1 MDLPEHEFSA
11 KTESDRGVTDP
22 APVSGRDILIVVAT
36 IGGGALFLWSFLI
49 ANHTALVSALLAA
62 MAGVFWMMERHPA
75 WENLIIDSFQRAR
88 VVAAIV
94 GAAVVLAYPFAFGQ
108 NTYHIH
114 LLIICL
120 LYSVLAIALNFQLGS
135 ANIPN
140 FATGATY
147 GIGAY
152 SSALLALNFGWSF
165 WATLPVA
172 ALAATVFGFVIGL
185 PSMRARDSYLAL
197 VTIACGVIIH
207 QLLNNFDWTGGP
219 QGLIGIPAPNL
230 FGHSFARPLEFLGLR
245 LPSQA
250 NFYYLALVLLLLA
263 IVVAHRL
270 HNSRIGLAWNALRAD
285 EMAARSVGINVVW
298 YKVLAFVV
306 DAFLAAFAGAV
317 YAFYVGY
324 IAPDNFTFLVSVTLM
339 TMVIVG
345 GMDNVIGV
353 IIGTFLLT
361 LMPEKLRAF
370 SDYRLLFYGVIVILF
385 LSIRPQGLFPQRLR
399 SYRDSA

>member
-1 MDLPEHEFSA
+1 MNSSTGDHVAMAELKSEL
-11 KTESDRGVTDP
+11 TVP
-22 APVSGRDILIVVAT
+22 APASRRDVMIVVST
-36 IGGGALFLWSFLI
+36 ILGVAFFLWGFLK
-49 ANHTALVSALLAA
+49 ANNTALVSTLLAA
-62 MAGVFWMMERHPA
+62 MAIGFWLMERHPA
-75 WENLIIDSFQRAR
+75 WERTVAESFNRAQS
-88 VVAAIV
+88 VALALGVIV
-94 GAAVVLAYPFAFGQ
+94 TLAYPFAFGQ
-108 NTYHIH
+108 NTYYMH
-114 LLIICL
+114 LLVTCL

-172 ALAATVFGFVIGL
+172 AVAATAFGFLIGL
-185 PSMRARDSYLAL
+185 PSMRTRDSYLAL
-197 VTIACGVIIH
+197 VTIAFGVIVN
-207 QLLNNFDWTGGP
+207 QLLNNFEWTGGA
-219 QGLIGIPAPNL
+219 QGLIGIPAPVL
-230 FGHSFARPLEFLGLR
+230 FGHSFAQPLSLFGLS
-245 LPSQA
+245 LPFQA

-263 IVVAHRL
+263 LVVAHRL
-270 HNSRIGLAWNALRAD
+270 HNSHIGLAWNAIRAD
-285 EMAARSVGINVVW
+285 EVAAKSVGINVVW
-298 YKVLAFVV
+298 YKVLAFAV
-306 DAFLAAFAGAV
+306 DAFLAAFAGVV
-317 YAFYVGY
+317 YAFYIGY

-345 GMDNVIGV
+345 GLDNLIGV

-385 LSIRPQGLFPQRLR
+385 LTIRPQGLFPQRLR
-399 SYRDSA
+399 TYGDIK

>member
-1 MDLPEHEFSA
+1 MDPSERECAATAQSNCSPA
-11 KTESDRGVTDP
+11 VR
-22 APVSGRDILIVVAT
+22 APVPGRDFMIVVAT
-36 IGGGALFLWSFLI
+36 IGGVALFLWSFLV
-49 ANHTALVSALLAA
+49 ASHTALVSALLVA
-62 MAGVFWMMERHPA
+62 MAGGFWMMERHPA
-75 WENLIIDSFQRAR
+75 WESLIVDSFRRAR
-88 VVAAIV
+88 VGAAIV
-94 GAAVVLAYPFAFGQ
+94 GVAVVLAYPFAFGQ

-207 QLLNNFDWTGGP
+207 QLLNNFDWTGGA
-219 QGLIGIPAPNL
+219 QGLIGIPAPSL

-245 LPSQA
+245 LPAQA

-285 EMAARSVGINVVW
+285 EVAARSVGINVVW
-298 YKVLAFVV
+298 YKVLAFAV
-306 DAFLAAFAGAV
+306 DAFLAAFAGVV

-345 GMDNVIGV
+345 GMDNVVGV

-385 LSIRPQGLFPQRLR
+385 LMIRPQGLFPQRLR
-399 SYRDSA
+399 SYRDTP